1 MIKRIHHI
9 GVVVRG
15 LEEALPFFRDVL
27 GLPVA
32 RTALVRDQAVKA
44 ALLTFPPEADSPSAK
59 GDSEIELLEP
69 LEPDSGIGRFLER
82 WGEGL
87 HHFCFETDDVHAEVG
102 ALKAKGVELIDQEP
116 RRGLVGLICFLH
128 PRALHG
134 TLVELAQPLEDDDSP
149 GVERLEVGGA
159 VAGDRRSSPL
169 LRGLDHVVLAVRDL
183 EEAAGT
189 WEANLGLKADAVLE
203 PLGAGLRLA
212 RLPVGGAAAGS
223 RGAFLELVTPLA
235 ADHEVARFMDARG
248 EGMFSISCRVERLEE
263 AVAFLRG
270 KGATV
275 SEVEPGV
282 WEDTCVARVNRRS
295 AHGVG
300 LQIIERS

>member
-1 MIKRIHHI
+1 MIKRIHHV

-44 ALLTFPPEADSPSAK
+44 ALVTV

-69 LEPDSGIGRFLER
+69 LEPDSGIGRFLSR

-87 HHFCFETDDVHAEVG
+87 HHFCFETEDVRTEVG
-102 ALKAKGVELIDQEP
+102 VLKAKGVELIDQAP

-134 TLVELAQPLEDDDSP
+134 TLVELAQPLEDDDSE
-149 GVERLEVGGA
+149 GVERLDVSGA
-159 VAGDRRSSPL
+159 VAADRRSSPL
-169 LRGLDHVVLAVRDL
+169 LLALDHVALAVRDL
-183 EEAAGT
+183 EEAART
-189 WEANLGLKADAVLE
+189 WEATLGLKADAVFQ
-203 PLGAGLRLA
+203 PTGAGLRLA
-212 RLPVGGAAAGS
+212 RLPAGVAAAD
-223 RGAFLELVTPLA
+223 RDGAFVELVTPLA
-235 ADHEVARFMDARG
+235 AEHRVTRFLDERG
-248 EGMFSISCRVERLEE
+248 EGMFSISCRVERIEE

-270 KGATV
+270 KGAAV
-275 SEVEPGV
+275 SGVEPGV
-282 WEDTCVARVNRRS
+282 FEGTRLALVDRPS
-295 AHGVG
+295 AHGVA
-300 LQIIERS
+300 LQLIERS